1 MGLAK
6 ISVQRMGFEPKFE
19 TSLGD
24 WIRGMWQNCA
34 SFVYLAVSERA
45 ALPSFGMQVLL

>member
-6 ISVQRMGFEPKFE
+6 TSVRRLGFEPKLE

-34 SFVYLAVSERA
+34 SFIHLAVSERA
-45 ALPSFGMQVLL
+45 ALPGFGMQVLL